1 MSERIVTIGAD
12 VISARPVKEE
22 AEVLLLTT
30 SADGPIALLAPSA
43 HDRGDLSLWID
54 AHLTQLRTLLDRH
67 KAILFRGFHVDRVDA
82 FQAFLHSLGAELLEY
97 AERSTPRTSVRGRIY
112 TSTEYP
118 PTEEILMHNENAYS
132 VVWPR
137 RIAFCCLETAR
148 EGGGTPIADSR
159 DVFRR
164 IDPSIRKQFIEK
176 QVMYVRNYGLGVDL
190 SWQNAFQT
198 SLPEKVESFCRDHNI
213 ACEWF
218 DQGAGL
224 HTEQIRPA
232 ALRLEATGEIVW
244 FNQAH
249 LFHVSSL
256 PSGIRNAMTS
266 IFPAHRLP
274 RNVFYGDKSSIDEDA
289 ISEIRRAY
297 KDAELLIEWQRGD
310 VLLLDNLFYAH
321 GRMPFKGDRR
331 VIVAMDSGVITGTAP
346 VVQA

>member
-1 MSERIVTIGAD
+1 MSDKIATTGAD
-12 VISARPVKEE
+12 EICAKPVNVE
-22 AEVLLLTT
+22 AEVSLLTGR
-30 SADGPIALLAPSA
+30 ADGPIAILASGA
-43 HDRGDLSLWID
+43 HDRGGLPSWMD
-54 AHLTQLRTLLDRH
+54 AHLVQLQNLLDRH
-67 KAILFRGFHVDRVDA
+67 KAILFRGFRVDRVEA
-82 FQAFLHSLGAELLEY
+82 FQAFLQSLGAELLEY

-118 PTEEILMHNENAYS
+118 QTEEILMHNENAYS

-148 EGGGTPIADSR
+148 EGGETPISDGR
-159 DVFRR
+159 DVFRC
-164 IDPSIRKQFIEK
+164 IDPSIRKRFIEK

-190 SWQNAFQT
+190 SWQDAFQT
-198 SLPEKVESFCRDHNI
+198 GLPEKVESFCRDHNI

-232 ALRLEATGEIVW
+232 ALKLEATGEIVW

-256 PSGIRNAMTS
+256 PSEVRNAMTS

-274 RNVFYGDKSSIDEDA
+274 RNAFYGDKSSIDEDT
-289 ISEIRRAY
+289 ILEIRRAY
-297 KDAELLIEWQRGD
+297 KDAELLIE
-310 VLLLDNLFYAH
+310 
-321 GRMPFKGDRR
+321 
-331 VIVAMDSGVITGTAP
+331 
-346 VVQA
+346 